1 MSFDFITLTIF
12 IAISFFIAVV
22 VAVIMKLLVARFV
35 PFLAAIPFWGWV
47 LIVILATFA
56 LQSFHVDVAGA
67 YAAMLRAMAKY
78 LEGGVIYG

>member
-1 MSFDFITLTIF
+1 MDFITLSIF

-22 VAVIMKLLVARFV
+22 VAVIMKLLIARFV

-56 LQSFHVDVAGA
+56 AQSFGVNINEA
-67 YAAMLRAMAKY
+67 YAQMLKAMARY
-78 LEGGVIYG
+78 LEGGVIYA